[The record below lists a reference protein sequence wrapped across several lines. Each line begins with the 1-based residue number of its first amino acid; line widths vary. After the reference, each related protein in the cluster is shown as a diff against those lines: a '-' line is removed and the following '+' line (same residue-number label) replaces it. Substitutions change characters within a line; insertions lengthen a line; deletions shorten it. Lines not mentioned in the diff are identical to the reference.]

1 MPTHEIKDPNKV
13 SSGKLL
19 FRDEPYPKE
28 HSQASKDML
37 LEHDHTTEDDAR
49 NPNIVLTSHCM
60 DSIYGNFIILVYIV
74 TYLTTLLE
82 L

>member
-1 MPTHEIKDPNKV
+1 
-13 SSGKLL
+13 
-19 FRDEPYPKE
+19 
-28 HSQASKDML
+28 ML

-49 NPNIVLTSHCM
+49 NPNIVSTPHCM